1 MGGVAAGLGLA
12 ALIYLTTLQPQLI
25 TPSAN
30 SGSNASGTP
39 VGAKFDF
46 YALLPERQFPRA
58 KEAADQHAKSLQANP
73 SADKA
78 PPASQAPPASKRTA
92 AAQATKEPANIQSPA
107 LIQAGSFRSA
117 KEADRLR
124 AELILMGLQVHVE
137 SVELGPNDAWHRV
150 RVGPFGN
157 EQALTQAQKLLADNK
172 IKHMIVRLK

>member
-1 MGGVAAGLGLA
+1 MMGGVAAGLGLA

-30 SGSNASGTP
+30 SGSSASGTP

-58 KEAADQHAKSLQANP
+58 KEAADQHAKSLQANQT
-73 SADKA
+73 
-78 PPASQAPPASKRTA
+78 PAASKPTTE
-92 AAQATKEPANIQSPA
+92 AQASKEPANTQSPA

-157 EQALTQAQKLLADNK
+157 EQALSQAQKLLADNK

>member
-1 MGGVAAGLGLA
+1 MMGGVAAGLGLA

-30 SGSNASGTP
+30 SETHANGAAA
-39 VGAKFDF
+39 GAKFDF
-46 YALLPERQFPRA
+46 YALLPELQFPGS
-58 KEAADQHAKSLQANP
+58 KEAADQHAKSLEAN
-73 SADKA
+73 S
-78 PPASQAPPASKRTA
+78 APPASKPA
-92 AAQATKEPANIQSPA
+92 AKAQATKEPANTQSPA

-157 EQALTQAQKLLADNK
+157 EQALSRAQKLLADNK